1 MKSKNRFIKTIIIL
15 TLLFLII
22 FNTSISSFGQE
33 LTGEEIISK
42 VNKLMNQDTVQAK
55 VKMTITTTS
64 DQKRIFIY
72 DSYSKNKG
80 VKKSIALYRAQTS
93 KGASYRGEKGDG
105 SIFNCFFILLEKE
118 QRTVVNAQ

>member
-1 MKSKNRFIKTIIIL
+1 MKSNNKFIKIIIIL

-42 VNKLMNQDTVQAK
+42 VNELINQDTVQAK

-64 DQKRIFIY
+64 GQKRIFIY
-72 DSYSKNKG
+72 ESFIKNKG
-80 VKKSIALYRAQTS
+80 
-93 KGASYRGEKGDG
+93 EKNLIRYIGPNAILAHCVSCRKYVDG
-105 SIFNCFFILLEKE
+105 YELPTAVYQQFG
-118 QRTVVNAQ
+118 